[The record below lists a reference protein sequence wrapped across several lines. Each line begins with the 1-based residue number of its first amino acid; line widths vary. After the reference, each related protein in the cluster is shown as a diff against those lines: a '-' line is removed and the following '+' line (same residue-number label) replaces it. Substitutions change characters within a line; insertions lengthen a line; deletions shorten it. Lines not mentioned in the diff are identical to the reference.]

1 MINDMEMDSLV
12 AIGSGNGFIYSL
24 VLTFLITDHPHLVHQ
39 PDFYSLA
46 SRYKKR
52 VTTIKPEKQNRT
64 RTFQVFNVIFVLNLL
79 RGSSWYYIMV
89 S

>member
-1 MINDMEMDSLV
+1 MDRFTFFRMGKLFSNVME
-12 AIGSGNGFIYSL
+12 FF
-24 VLTFLITDHPHLVHQ
+24 FLIGDYEEPPQ
-39 PDFYSLA
+39 EPDFYSLA

-79 RGSSWYYIMV
+79 CGSSWYYIMF